1 MSIPPPLHSPKF
13 YAEMPVASIFGLAF
27 PATTRFGLD
36 EKTGVPLQKIQPY
49 TSFYGKYPPRGS

>member
-1 MSIPPPLHSPKF
+1 
-13 YAEMPVASIFGLAF
+13 MPVASIFGLAF

-49 TSFYGKYPPRGS
+49 TSFYGKYPPEVASILAQS